1 MFRRSARTRRS
12 RNERGTALVEAAL
25 VTPLFFL
32 VIFGV
37 FEFGLVFRQ
46 YLTVVNTTRN
56 TARAATVAG
65 NNLDADYRI
74 LQEFAR
80 SSKAIKQSEVQFVVV
95 FKAPT
100 VDASPETTA
109 SLSGCLVASVPGKCN
124 RYTVADLARPS
135 SDFTGLSGAPDAA
148 WPPSTR
154 VVSLAGPPD
163 KIGVFVH
170 TKHDKSSD
178 AFGTTHD
185 FTDSVVY
192 RIEPQTR

>member
-1 MFRRSARTRRS
+1 M
-12 RNERGTALVEAAL
+12 
-25 VTPLFFL
+25 TPLFFL
-32 VIFGV
+32 VIFGI

-65 NNLDADYRI
+65 NNVDADYRI
-74 LQEFAR
+74 LQEFSR
-80 SSKAIKQSEVQFVVV
+80 SSKAIKQSEIKFIVV

-100 VDASPETTA
+100 VDASPDVTA
-109 SLSGCLVASVPGKCN
+109 SLSGCLTASVPGKCN
-124 RYTVADLARPS
+124 RYTVADLSRPS
-135 SDFTGLSGAPDAA
+135 SDFTGLSTAPDAA
-148 WPPSTR
+148 WPPASR
-154 VVSLAGPPD
+154 IVSLAGPPD

-170 TKHDKSSD
+170 TQHPASSD

>member
-1 MFRRSARTRRS
+1 MHRRS
-12 RNERGTALVEAAL
+12 RNERGSALVEAAL

-56 TARAATVAG
+56 TARAATVTG
-65 NNLDADYRI
+65 NNVDSDYRI

-80 SSKAIKQSEVQFVVV
+80 SSKAIKQSEIQFMVIY
-95 FKAPT
+95 KAPT
-100 VDASPETTA
+100 VDADPETTP

-135 SDFTGLSGAPDAA
+135 TDFTGLVGAPDAA
-148 WPPSTR
+148 WPPASR

-163 KIGVFVH
+163 NVGVFLH
-170 TKHDKSSD
+170 TRHDASSN
-178 AFGTTHD
+178 AFGISHD

>member
-1 MFRRSARTRRS
+1 MRRRS

-65 NNLDADYRI
+65 NNVDADHRI
-74 LQEFAR
+74 LQEFAK
-80 SSKAIKQSEVQFVVV
+80 SSKAIKQSEILFMVIY
-95 FKAPT
+95 KAPT
-100 VDASPETTA
+100 VDADPENTA
-109 SLSGCLVASVPGKCN
+109 SLSGCLTASVAGKCN
-124 RYTVADLARPS
+124 RYTVADLARPA

-148 WPPSTR
+148 WPPSSR
-154 VVSLAGPPD
+154 IVSLAGPPD
-163 KIGVFVH
+163 NIGVYVH
-170 TKHDKSSD
+170 TRHDKSSD
-178 AFGTTHD
+178 AFGATHD
-185 FTDSVVY
+185 FTDAVVY